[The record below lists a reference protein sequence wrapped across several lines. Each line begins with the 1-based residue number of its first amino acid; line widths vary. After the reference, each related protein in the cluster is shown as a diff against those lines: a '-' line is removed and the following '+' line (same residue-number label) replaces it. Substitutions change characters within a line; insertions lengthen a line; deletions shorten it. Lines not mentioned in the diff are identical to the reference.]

1 MPEAERDGFDPRY
14 RAAFWKWVLQSA
26 LGLVAYAVIL
36 FAAAGRL
43 DWVWGWAWLAVLLTF
58 MLAHPVLLAR
68 RDPAL
73 LAERSQGLR
82 APSVKRWDRWLV
94 GASGIMMIA
103 PWIVAGLDLRL
114 GWTAA
119 FPLAAH
125 IAGLLL
131 AIAGF
136 SVFLW
141 AMASNPFFSEGVRI
155 QTDRGHVVARAGPY
169 RFVRHPGYAGAIL
182 ADLAVPFL
190 LGSLP
195 AVIPA
200 VIFAVL
206 YIVRTALED
215 RTLQQELPGYLEFAR
230 EIRFRLIPGLW

>member
-1 MPEAERDGFDPRY
+1 ME
-14 RAAFWKWVLQSA
+14 LQST
-26 LGLVAYAVIL
+26 LGLIAYAAIL
-36 FAAAGRL
+36 FTAAGRL
-43 DWVWGWAWLAVLLTF
+43 DWLWGWVWLAVLLMYMT
-58 MLAHPVLLAR
+58 AHPILLAR

-82 APSVKRWDRWLV
+82 GPGVKGWDRWLV

-114 GWTAA
+114 GWTDA

-125 IAGLLL
+125 LAGLVL
-131 AIAGF
+131 AVAGF
-136 SVFLW
+136 TVFLW

-155 QTDRGHVVARAGPY
+155 QTDRGHSVARTGPY
-169 RFVRHPGYAGAIL
+169 RFTRHPGYAGAIL

-190 LGSLP
+190 LGS
-195 AVIPA
+195 IPA
-200 VIFAVL
+200 LIPALVFAVL
-206 YIVRTALED
+206 YILRTALED
-215 RTLQQELPGYLEFAR
+215 RTLLQELSGYHEFSQ